1 MVETHAHFTKRLGN
15 LGRKHEQMTHG
26 YTTKVGKD
34 GLITVTPKARRA
46 RSTSGFTFLLLA
58 ALGFFAFKAFMLA
71 ASGPAAYGERLEG
84 LQSGTVV
91 EQAGA
96 FVLGVDP
103 ITQKLA
109 DLAGPILR

>member
-1 MVETHAHFTKRLGN
+1 MVETHDHFTKRLGK

-46 RSTSGFTFLLLA
+46 RSTSGVTFLLIV

-71 ASGPAAYGERLEG
+71 ASGPDAYGERLAG
-84 LQSGTVV
+84 LKEGTVV

-96 FVLGVDP
+96 FVLGIDP

>member
-34 GLITVTPKARRA
+34 GLITVTPKARRV
-46 RSTSGFTFLLLA
+46 RGVSGLKLLA
-58 ALGFFAFKAFMLA
+58 LAAVGFFAFKAFMLA
-71 ASGPAAYGERLEG
+71 AAGPDAYGERLAG
-84 LQSGTVV
+84 LESGTVF

-96 FVLGVDP
+96 MVMSVDP